1 MTSEKTAPSPDPSL
15 NSLAAADGVIPFE
28 AFEVQGAICRRGR
41 CIKVPD
47 SQAEYWTIIAYMS
60 GKEVC
65 GIGRFTSRPE
75 AENVSNGLIRHEKV
89 RIDRQTHFATL

>member
-1 MTSEKTAPSPDPSL
+1 MTSETTAPSPDPSL
-15 NSLAAADGVIPFE
+15 DSLVSADGVIPFE

-75 AENVSNGLIRHEKV
+75 AVNVSRRLVGHE
-89 RIDRQTHFATL
+89 RSE